1 MTMRLALSLGLI
13 MTSMPI
19 LMAHGNEIQQ
29 TPTTL
34 AGYESFYQST
44 KGYDDPL
51 CLQWTNGCETCK
63 RIYINKEAKISC
75 EEKTDACSVGN
86 VYCEIEDEKLAS
98 KFCAVLSDDINIGT
112 FKPGHGYLWTRAG
125 VLNKPKRHT
134 LLRCLKL
141 R

>member
-1 MTMRLALSLGLI
+1 MATKYSKLQPTLPDMKVSIKVLRDMMIHFACSGPMGAKLAREHILI
-13 MTSMPI
+13 
-19 LMAHGNEIQQ
+19 
-29 TPTTL
+29 
-34 AGYESFYQST
+34 
-44 KGYDDPL
+44 K
-51 CLQWTNGCETCK
+51 K
-63 RIYINKEAKISC
+63 AKISC
-75 EEKTDACSVGN
+75 EEKTDACLVGN